1 MTIVAFEQHLTAE
14 ELDIW
19 QGLDSPFQ
27 VQAFL
32 DTLPYSAEQANR
44 SPLRVMRER
53 LAHCLDGALFA
64 AAGLHRLGYSPVIVR
79 MLPAPGTDDDH
90 IVAIYERH
98 GCFGALGKSN
108 FVGLRFREA
117 IYRTV
122 RELVLSYFEVYF
134 NSKGE
139 KTLRE
144 YTVPL
149 NLEPLDGVNWMWSDA
164 GTDAIEQRLT
174 TLRRFPLITPDMAAA
189 LAPMDR
195 RSYRAGMLGTIEA
208 GLYKPKT

>member
-1 MTIVAFEQHLTAE
+1 VTLAAFEQHLTTE

-19 QGLDSPFQ
+19 KGLDSPFE

-32 DTLPYSAEQANR
+32 DTLPYSAERANR
-44 SPLRVMRER
+44 SPLRVVRER

-64 AAGLHRLGYSPVIVR
+64 AAGLRRLGYPPVIVQ
-79 MLPAPGTDDDH
+79 MLPVPGADDDH
-90 IVAIYERH
+90 IVAIYKRH
-98 GCFGALGKSN
+98 GCFGAVGKSN

-117 IYRTV
+117 VYRTV
-122 RELVLSYFEVYF
+122 RELVLSYFEGYF
-134 NSKGE
+134 NSRGE
-139 KTLRE
+139 KTLRD
-144 YTVPL
+144 YTMPL
-149 NLEPLDGVNWMWSDA
+149 NLEPLDKIHWMWNDA
-164 GTDAIEQRLT
+164 GADAIEQRLT
-174 TLRRFPLITPDMAAA
+174 TLRRFPLISPDMASA